1 MTGSRWALPVDPA
14 ATASD
19 GASWGNPKGRAGY
32 AFRITVGEHEAG
44 LISSLV
50 QPFSHGT
57 ELIRGYGYGG
67 MDRTTNEMEYTGL
80 LEGLIWA
87 LRLDPKHV
95 NICGDSKLVLRQVFE
110 QSPVEDSKL
119 ATLHAK
125 VTALMDEKPKD
136 TIITYSH
143 VLIEWL
149 NSTVCIGMWIIL
161 CGSTATMAT
170 RCFDFVRII
179 CFRISGR
186 SIVVVW

>member
-1 MTGSRWALPVDPA
+1 M
-14 ATASD
+14 
-19 GASWGNPKGRAGY
+19 
-32 AFRITVGEHEAG
+32 
-44 LISSLV
+44 

-149 NSTVCIGMWIIL
+149 NSTVCIGM
-161 CGSTATMAT
+161 
-170 RCFDFVRII
+170 
-179 CFRISGR
+179 
-186 SIVVVW
+186 